1 MEAQPAPAFE
11 PIETIVLPS
20 GGQTAALSA
29 GQATDNGRTTHG
41 QTYTFK
47 KAAAILGCNEST
59 LRRRYWQE
67 KVEPAF
73 KHCPTP
79 LRTIARF
86 NRDHQPVFE
95 FSEYGLEVL
104 KAFIQA
110 KAEGQEES
118 FLWEASQKY
127 PAPTE
132 FPSSTQASK
141 PEGAMVLIKSMM
153 DGATEESV
161 EDAEFVDPDEI
172 LAQMALKNQEGST
185 ALSLREQQTQALNT
199 QTAQRLQR
207 LQELFTERRKQQ
219 QQKQTQ
225 KQAQW
230 DAEIEGEVLEEFLY
244 KQSRR
249 EEMWEALE
257 ALTHMGKSPAAPSS
271 SAG

>member
-1 MEAQPAPAFE
+1 MDSPLLCGMSFPGKSEG
-11 PIETIVLPS
+11 S
-20 GGQTAALSA
+20 SRKAL
-29 GQATDNGRTTHG
+29 
-41 QTYTFK
+41 
-47 KAAAILGCNEST
+47 
-59 LRRRYWQE
+59 
-67 KVEPAF
+67 
-73 KHCPTP
+73 
-79 LRTIARF
+79 
-86 NRDHQPVFE
+86 
-95 FSEYGLEVL
+95 
-104 KAFIQA
+104 IQV
-110 KAEGQEES
+110 K
-118 FLWEASQKY
+118 
-127 PAPTE
+127 TE
-132 FPSSTQASK
+132 DT
-141 PEGAMVLIKSMM
+141 
-153 DGATEESV
+153 
-161 EDAEFVDPDEI
+161 EFVDSDEI

-257 ALTHMGKSPAAPSS
+257 ALTHMEKSPATPSS